1 MSDSDD
7 SEEYDEEVS
16 YVIMD
21 VGSDCKADVIA
32 SMAKANG
39 GARITDLEADTVYFQ
54 AGPYFFVGALDET
67 VGLFPLLNSMKYNN
81 EENQKLAHIKTTF
94 KCKTTRVLM
103 MDRIEIANQ
112 ETQNGEK
119 SIEHMDIDQ
128 QNEGPQFDGLGNAL
142 LTEDN

>member
-1 MSDSDD
+1 
-7 SEEYDEEVS
+7 
-16 YVIMD
+16 MD

-67 VGLFPLLNSMKYNN
+67 VGETMVFEVEESKFENTGLFPLLNSMKYNN